1 MSWLP
6 HKLRTDGVESDTHT
20 HTKKHVRQ
28 EEMPQEANWD
38 EALFEEFH
46 SLFRLSKERLD
57 LMSVLLE

>member
-6 HKLRTDGVESDTHT
+6 RKLRADGVKSDT

-28 EEMPQEANWD
+28 EEMPQEVNRD
-38 EALFEEFH
+38 EALFEGFH